1 VRVILAVVA
10 ACAVAAIVLFRPAAP
25 AAMPAESWSA
35 PRASPL
41 PARHTP
47 PPAVVVYVA
56 GEVAHPGVYRLS
68 GEQRVNDAVSRAG
81 GALPNADLV
90 AVNLAARLHDGD
102 EVIVPP
108 KGAAPAPRTR
118 RTAAARPHSTGRRRR
133 PAAATGSIET
143 VDLNHASPAAL
154 AALPGIGPAL
164 AARIVAFRDLNG
176 PFGDPGELLDV
187 SGITERRFAEI
198 APYVVAR

>member
-1 VRVILAVVA
+1 
-10 ACAVAAIVLFRPAAP
+10 
-25 AAMPAESWSA
+25 
-35 PRASPL
+35 
-41 PARHTP
+41 
-47 PPAVVVYVA
+47 
-56 GEVAHPGVYRLS
+56 
-68 GEQRVNDAVSRAG
+68 
-81 GALPNADLV
+81 
-90 AVNLAARLHDGD
+90 
-102 EVIVPP
+102 VPP
-108 KGAAPAPRTR
+108 NGAAPAPRTR
-118 RTAAARPHSTGRRRR
+118 RTAAARPHSTGRRR